1 MKRFIAPLGLVMLFP
16 CSAATG
22 AIMTISAAFS
32 PSVDNPENNK
42 FTNTT
47 PQGGYCDSWPT
58 LCTNGQV
65 SILLPFSMETTYA
78 IKALAPKREGYFVKL
93 PSAWRSVQVTNVDSG
108 KSFAVNFRA
117 SQYSGRLSVPNSYT
131 WGSTGGGTLAYPENS
146 GSGGCSSG
154 AGGTGLLG
162 SASWQEH
169 AWSFG
174 VAAEAAG
181 CYRISTKEYGSI
193 KWSRLSIGYELETPN
208 PLVMDSGLYK
218 GTYTFS
224 IGPGGDFDF
233 GDNIMASDT
242 SLTID
247 FTLTVN
253 HELKLSSTTSR
264 VSLQPCAKGK
274 FCSEEQGQA
283 NWERWMVNRITP
295 ELTGRS
301 TFNLSSSGE
310 FTVYLECEQHL
321 GSDCALRSN
330 NTPSQ
335 LVSVQSLLTLPD
347 NIADKST
354 GAAVIN
360 KRLTTG
366 KDLSNTFS
374 TRAYGENRSGS
385 VDFLVNQKDVD
396 TMLKTR
402 PDTYSGAITIIFDP
416 QIH

>member
-1 MKRFIAPLGLVMLFP
+1 MLFP
-16 CSAATG
+16 CSPPTG

-117 SQYSGRLSVPNSYT
+117 SRYSGRLSVPNSYT

-174 VAAEAAG
+174 VEAEAAG
-181 CYRISTKEYGSI
+181 G
-193 KWSRLSIGYELETPN
+193 
-208 PLVMDSGLYK
+208 
-218 GTYTFS
+218 
-224 IGPGGDFDF
+224 
-233 GDNIMASDT
+233 
-242 SLTID
+242 
-247 FTLTVN
+247 
-253 HELKLSSTTSR
+253 
-264 VSLQPCAKGK
+264 
-274 FCSEEQGQA
+274 
-283 NWERWMVNRITP
+283 
-295 ELTGRS
+295 
-301 TFNLSSSGE
+301 
-310 FTVYLECEQHL
+310 
-321 GSDCALRSN
+321 
-330 NTPSQ
+330 
-335 LVSVQSLLTLPD
+335 
-347 NIADKST
+347 
-354 GAAVIN
+354 
-360 KRLTTG
+360 
-366 KDLSNTFS
+366 
-374 TRAYGENRSGS
+374 
-385 VDFLVNQKDVD
+385 
-396 TMLKTR
+396 
-402 PDTYSGAITIIFDP
+402 
-416 QIH
+416 

>member
-1 MKRFIAPLGLVMLFP
+1 MKRIIASLGLAMFFA
-16 CSAATG
+16 CSAAT
-22 AIMTISAAFS
+22 AATMTISAMFS
-32 PSVDNPENNK
+32 PSIDNVDNNK

-47 PQGGYCDSWPT
+47 PQGGYCNSWPER
-58 LCTNGQV
+58 CTDGQV

-78 IKALAPKREGYFVKL
+78 LKALAPKREGYLVKL
-93 PSAWRSVQVTNVDSG
+93 PSAWRSVQVTNTDSG
-108 KSFAVNFRA
+108 DTATVNFRA
-117 SQYSGRLSVPNSYT
+117 SRYSGRLNMGIDYN

-162 SASWQEH
+162 STGWQEH

-174 VAAEAAG
+174 VASDAAG
-181 CYRISTKEYGSI
+181 CYRISAKEHASI

-208 PLVMDSGLYK
+208 PLAMNSGIYE
-218 GTYTFS
+218 GSYTFS

-233 GDNIMASDT
+233 GDNIIASDT
-242 SLTID
+242 SLTIN
-247 FTLTVN
+247 FILTVN
-253 HELKLSSTTSR
+253 HELKLSSTTSS

-310 FTVYLECEQHL
+310 FMVYLECEQHL

-335 LVSVQSLLTLPD
+335 LVSVQSLLSLPD
-347 NIADKST
+347 NIVDKST
-354 GAAVIN
+354 GAAVVN
-360 KRLTTG
+360 RRLAIG
-366 KDLSNTFS
+366 KNLNQIFATK
-374 TRAYGENRSGS
+374 TYGIARSGS
-385 VDFLVNQKDVD
+385 VDFLVGQNDVD

-402 PDTYSGAITIIFDP
+402 PDTYSGAITVIFDP
-416 QIH
+416 LIH